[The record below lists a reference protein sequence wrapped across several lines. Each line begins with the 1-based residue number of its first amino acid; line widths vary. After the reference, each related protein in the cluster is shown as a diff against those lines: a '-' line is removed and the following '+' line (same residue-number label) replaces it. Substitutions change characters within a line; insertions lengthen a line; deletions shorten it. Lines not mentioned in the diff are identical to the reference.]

1 MLTKIHSAAVQ
12 GIDALPITIETL
24 VDKGIG
30 YTIVG
35 LPDTAVRESYQRM
48 AAAMQSTGID
58 FTMARKRIVINLAP
72 ASVRKGG
79 AGYDLPML
87 LGILSAAGV
96 IPADSVQGV
105 MSIGEL
111 SLSGDV
117 LGVSGVL
124 PMAIKAREMGLK
136 RLIVPEA
143 NATEAAI
150 VNNIDVYGISSLAQ
164 AVALLLGRDDAP
176 SPTVVDTRARFAQSA
191 GHFDADFA
199 DVRGQE
205 LVKRAIEVACAG
217 GHNLLLVGPP
227 GSGKSMMAKCIPSVL
242 PPLTLGEALET
253 TKIHSVAGAM
263 PPGSTLLTQRPF
275 RSPHHTLSPVAM
287 VGGGTSPMPGEISM
301 AHHGVLYFDEFP
313 EFPRAVLEVLR
324 QPVEDRR
331 VTISRSAYTV
341 SYPASFMLVASMN
354 PCPCGYYN
362 HPTRPCTCAP
372 GDVQRYLK
380 RLSGPLLDRI
390 DLHVETLPVEIDAL
404 ASRKPGEPSAVIRAR
419 VIAARQRQTERFR
432 DEEGVYCNAQ
442 MNARQL
448 RRHAW
453 PDERALDR
461 LKRAM
466 DRNGMSARAFSR
478 ILRVARTIADLA
490 GSESVL
496 ERHIAEAIGYRS
508 LDRASYKENY
518 YEDLTTLNYISPKI
532 ELRRSSLD
540 RMIFPHSGTS
550 LSLSGIYLYGR
561 DRFVPSPYS
570 RDEQRLRKSKRDVSW
585 WGARIVWNQYFQ
597 ISGSKWFSLGYG
609 AEAVVTTIPT
619 LSNDKVTRMLMPAYR
634 PTLHSQTVYMPE
646 YRAKR
651 YAAVSVM
658 PTFDFSDRFFLRTGI
673 YAMFAERFRPTDD
686 RMRYIVDASLVY
698 HTGIGPISLSL
709 TKYNVK
715 NWDNLFLTFNFGY
728 AMFRPRGIHY

>member
-1 MLTKIHSAAVQ
+1 
-12 GIDALPITIETL
+12 
-24 VDKGIG
+24 
-30 YTIVG
+30 
-35 LPDTAVRESYQRM
+35 
-48 AAAMQSTGID
+48 
-58 FTMARKRIVINLAP
+58 
-72 ASVRKGG
+72 
-79 AGYDLPML
+79 ML

-150 VNNIDVYGISSLAQ
+150 VNNIDVYGVSSLAQ

-176 SPTVVDTRARFAQSA
+176 APTVVDTRARFAQSA

-301 AHHGVLYFDEFP
+301 AHHGVLYLDEFP

-404 ASRKPGEPSAVIRAR
+404 ASRKPGELS
-419 VIAARQRQTERFR
+419 
-432 DEEGVYCNAQ
+432 
-442 MNARQL
+442 M
-448 RRHAW
+448 
-453 PDERALDR
+453 
-461 LKRAM
+461 LKSWKLSM
-466 DRNGMSARAFSR
+466 M
-478 ILRVARTIADLA
+478 T
-490 GSESVL
+490 
-496 ERHIAEAIGYRS
+496 
-508 LDRASYKENY
+508 K
-518 YEDLTTLNYISPKI
+518 SP
-532 ELRRSSLD
+532 R
-540 RMIFPHSGTS
+540 
-550 LSLSGIYLYGR
+550 
-561 DRFVPSPYS
+561 
-570 RDEQRLRKSKRDVSW
+570 
-585 WGARIVWNQYFQ
+585 
-597 ISGSKWFSLGYG
+597 
-609 AEAVVTTIPT
+609 
-619 LSNDKVTRMLMPAYR
+619 
-634 PTLHSQTVYMPE
+634 
-646 YRAKR
+646 
-651 YAAVSVM
+651 
-658 PTFDFSDRFFLRTGI
+658 
-673 YAMFAERFRPTDD
+673 
-686 RMRYIVDASLVY
+686 
-698 HTGIGPISLSL
+698 
-709 TKYNVK
+709 
-715 NWDNLFLTFNFGY
+715 
-728 AMFRPRGIHY
+728 

>member
-1 MLTKIHSAAVQ
+1 
-12 GIDALPITIETL
+12 
-24 VDKGIG
+24 
-30 YTIVG
+30 
-35 LPDTAVRESYQRM
+35 M

-124 PMAIKAREMGLK
+124 PMAIKAREMGLR

-150 VNNIDVYGISSLAQ
+150 VNNIDVYGVSSLAQ

-176 SPTVVDTRARFAQSA
+176 APTVVDTRARFAQSA

-301 AHHGVLYFDEFP
+301 AHHGVLYLDEFP

-496 ERHIAEAIGYRS
+496 ERHIAEAIGYRTI
-508 LDRASYKENY
+508 D
-518 YEDLTTLNYISPKI
+518 
-532 ELRRSSLD
+532 RSS
-540 RMIFPHSGTS
+540 
-550 LSLSGIYLYGR
+550 
-561 DRFVPSPYS
+561 
-570 RDEQRLRKSKRDVSW
+570 
-585 WGARIVWNQYFQ
+585 WGQ
-597 ISGSKWFSLGYG
+597 
-609 AEAVVTTIPT
+609 
-619 LSNDKVTRMLMPAYR
+619 
-634 PTLHSQTVYMPE
+634 
-646 YRAKR
+646 
-651 YAAVSVM
+651 
-658 PTFDFSDRFFLRTGI
+658 
-673 YAMFAERFRPTDD
+673 
-686 RMRYIVDASLVY
+686 
-698 HTGIGPISLSL
+698 
-709 TKYNVK
+709 
-715 NWDNLFLTFNFGY
+715 
-728 AMFRPRGIHY
+728 